1 MFSTGHLLWIAV
13 SAALILGGLIAVK
26 ARKPDLRQV
35 LKACL
40 IVGAASEAVKVF
52 SVMNILPMVTP
63 AVAGGE
69 IAYIPA
75 GQYSP
80 YIEMAHLPLE
90 LCSLMLVFLA
100 AALLLRDGIWRE
112 RLLTVMYITGLI
124 GGLMGI
130 FLAYITSEFFTVEE
144 YFTSPRVWQYFLYH
158 AMVVFLGLYLGFVRK
173 NDISLRS
180 LKTTMLGIMIL
191 DIPTFYGNSIFSQP
205 VYANEKPVGLVYRTN
220 FFSSYVNSLGLVL
233 SEKWQWMAYLA
244 IRLALATALI
254 ALMLWLPS
262 LRKKN

>member
-124 GGLMGI
+124 GGLI
-130 FLAYITSEFFTVEE
+130 LLAVFPVSCHG
-144 YFTSPRVWQYFLYH
+144 RVPGALS
-158 AMVVFLGLYLGFVRK
+158 G
-173 NDISLRS
+173 LRS
-180 LKTTMLGIMIL
+180 QKRHLAPQPENDDAGHHDPGHSDVLRQFDIL
-191 DIPTFYGNSIFSQP
+191 AAG
-205 VYANEKPVGLVYRTN
+205 VCK
-220 FFSSYVNSLGLVL
+220 
-233 SEKWQWMAYLA
+233 
-244 IRLALATALI
+244 
-254 ALMLWLPS
+254 
-262 LRKKN
+262 